1 MTSKEILDALNA
13 NVGKRVRITLD
24 DGVVQ
29 SVDIDC
35 VDDEGFLHSGR
46 DGNEPR
52 TFWTR
57 FEGVRLLEPDSLNQ
71 KGETGHYPDSTSLAA
86 PHFGL

>member
-13 NVGKRVRITLD
+13 NAGKRVRITFD

-35 VDDEGFLHSGR
+35 VDDEGFLHR
-46 DGNEPR
+46 DPDGNEPR

-57 FEGVRLLEPDSLNQ
+57 FEGVRLLES
-71 KGETGHYPDSTSLAA
+71 ET
-86 PHFGL
+86 

>member
-13 NVGKRVRITLD
+13 NVGKRVGISFD
-24 DGVVQ
+24 DGVLQ

-35 VDDEGFLHSGR
+35 VDDEGFLYSGP
-46 DGNEPR
+46 DGNEFR

-57 FEGVRLLEPDSLNQ
+57 FEGVRLLEP
-71 KGETGHYPDSTSLAA
+71 ER
-86 PHFGL
+86 